1 MEGAYSAMGNGE
13 VDEKWVPQHHSIW
26 YEEVKGMVST
36 KEPAE

>member
-13 VDEKWVPQHHSIW
+13 VDEKWAHEHHSIW
-26 YEEVKGMVST
+26 DDEVKGKVST